1 MSALDLLNSIN
12 IKLPF
17 IPDRETSKQRIST
30 CRGCACYNYGACMEC
45 GCIVLV
51 KTKLKDEKC
60 PLGKW

>member
-1 MSALDLLNSIN
+1 MSALGLLNSLN
-12 IKLPF
+12 IKLSF
-17 IPDRETSKQRIST
+17 TADRETSKQRILT
-30 CRGCACYNYGACMEC
+30 CHGCPRYSYGACMEC